1 MAQTN
6 NLSQLYLQLMH
17 GLTARALRFSR
28 PETDFKAAPEPRS
41 IGSYA
46 RGKQLCAGN
55 LMFAGHLV
63 EAPGKAPWD
72 IPVREQEFLDEVHGF
87 GWLDDL
93 AAVGTPTAG
102 KLAEAWTTDWIRRYG
117 GGRGAG
123 WVPDLTGRRLIRWVH
138 HGLMLVQGKS
148 PKARDEF
155 FLTLGRQ
162 AMFLG
167 RRWSKAAPGLPRFE
181 ALSGLIYA
189 GLSLKNMQHYVA
201 PATSALARECRT
213 QIDASGGI
221 LTRNPEE
228 LLEVFTLLTWT
239 AAALRDAD
247 WTPAPAHLE
256 AIDRIA
262 PTLRSLRHSDGSLA
276 RFHGGGRG
284 IEGRLDHALVQSGN
298 KTVESNALAM
308 GYARLS
314 AGRTSV
320 VIDAARPPFGRTSI
334 NAHASSLAFELCS
347 GRRPLIVNCGSGV
360 SFGADWRRAGRATPS
375 HSTLYIDG
383 LSSAR
388 LGRTLSY
395 GGHARE
401 ALTDGPTELLCEI
414 SQMGDKIRF
423 EGGHNGY
430 VALNGLTHV
439 RKLDLSAD
447 GRSLIAE
454 DILMAIDDKDKRV
467 FSKAFEASELAG
479 LGYQV
484 RLHLHPDVDPQ
495 IDLGGRAVSL
505 TLKSGEIWLLRF
517 DSTCQMQLENSV
529 YLETGRLHPR
539 ATKQI
544 VLSQRAIEYASRIS
558 WSLSKA
564 YDTAVAVRDVHLDV
578 TAAG

>member
-1 MAQTN
+1 MAQVN
-6 NLSQLYLQLMH
+6 NLSQRYLKFMH
-17 GLTARALRFSR
+17 GLTARLLRFAR
-28 PETDFKAAPEPRS
+28 PKTDFKVSPEPRS

-72 IPVREQEFLDEVHGF
+72 IAVREQEFLDEIHGF

-93 AAVGTPTAG
+93 AAAGTPQAG
-102 KLAEAWTTDWIRRYG
+102 KLAASWTSDWINRYG
-117 GGRGAG
+117 NGRGAG

-148 PKARDEF
+148 ATERDEF
-155 FLTLGRQ
+155 FLVLGRQ
-162 AMFLG
+162 ALFLG

-189 GLSLKNMQHYVA
+189 GLALENMQHYVA
-201 PATSALARECRT
+201 PATRALAQECRT

-239 AAALRDAD
+239 AAALRDAG
-247 WTPAPAHLE
+247 WTPAPAHLA

-284 IEGRLDHALVQSGN
+284 LEGRLDHALVQSGN
-298 KTVESNALAM
+298 KKVENNALAM

-314 AGRTSV
+314 AGRTTV
-320 VIDAARPPFGRTSI
+320 IIDAARPPLGRASI

-347 GRRPLIVNCGSGV
+347 GRRPVIVNCGSGV

-395 GGHARE
+395 GGRARE
-401 ALTDGPTELLCEI
+401 ALIDGPTKLLCEI
-414 SQMGDKIRF
+414 DQKGDKTRF

-430 VALNGLTHV
+430 VSQNGLTHV
-439 RKLDLSAD
+439 RKLDLSGD
-447 GRSLIAE
+447 GRSLVAE
-454 DILMAIDDKDKRV
+454 DILMAIDEKDKRI
-467 FSKAFEASELAG
+467 FSKAFEASQLSGIA
-479 LGYQV
+479 YQV

-495 IDLGGRAVSL
+495 IDLGGTAISL
-505 TLKSGEIWLLRF
+505 TLKSGEIWVLRF
-517 DSTCQMQLENSV
+517 DSKCQMQLENSV
-529 YLETGRLHPR
+529 FLETDRLHPR
-539 ATKQI
+539 ATKQV
-544 VLSQRAIEYASRIS
+544 VLSQRAMEYASRIS

-564 YDTAVAVRDVHLDV
+564 HDTAVAVRDVNLDV

>member
-1 MAQTN
+1 MAQVN
-6 NLSQLYLQLMH
+6 NLSQRYLKFMH
-17 GLTARALRFSR
+17 GLTARLLRFAR
-28 PETDFKAAPEPRS
+28 PKTEFKVSPEPRS

-63 EAPGKAPWD
+63 EARGKAPWD
-72 IPVREQEFLDEVHGF
+72 IAVREQEFLDEIHGF

-93 AAVGTPTAG
+93 AAAGTPQAG
-102 KLAEAWTTDWIRRYG
+102 KLAASWTSDWINRYG
-117 GGRGAG
+117 NGRGAG

-148 PKARDEF
+148 ATERDEF
-155 FLTLGRQ
+155 FLVLGRQ
-162 AMFLG
+162 ALFLG

-189 GLSLKNMQHYVA
+189 GLALENMQHYVA
-201 PATSALARECRT
+201 PATRALAQECRT

-239 AAALRDAD
+239 AAALRDAG
-247 WTPAPAHLE
+247 WTPAPAHLA

-284 IEGRLDHALVQSGN
+284 LEGRLDHALVQSGN
-298 KTVESNALAM
+298 KKVENNALAM

-314 AGRTSV
+314 AGRTTV
-320 VIDAARPPFGRTSI
+320 IIDAARPPLGRASI

-347 GRRPLIVNCGSGV
+347 GRRPVIVNCGSGV

-375 HSTLYIDG
+375 HSTLYIEG

-395 GGHARE
+395 GGRARE
-401 ALTDGPTELLCEI
+401 ALIDGPTKLLCEI
-414 SQMGDKIRF
+414 DQKGDKTRF

-430 VALNGLTHV
+430 VSQNGLTHV
-439 RKLDLSAD
+439 RKLDLYGD
-447 GRSLIAE
+447 GRSLVAE
-454 DILMAIDDKDKRV
+454 DILMVIDEKDKRI
-467 FSKAFEASELAG
+467 FNKAFEASQLSGIA
-479 LGYQV
+479 YQV

-495 IDLGGRAVSL
+495 IDLGGTAISL
-505 TLKSGEIWLLRF
+505 TLKSGEIWVLRF
-517 DSTCQMQLENSV
+517 DSKCQMQLENSV
-529 YLETGRLHPR
+529 FLETDRLHPR
-539 ATKQI
+539 ATKQV
-544 VLSQRAIEYASRIS
+544 VLSQRAMEYASRIS

-564 YDTAVAVRDVHLDV
+564 HDTAVAVRDVNLDV